1 MISVNNLVYRYPS
14 KKEDSIKDISFTV
27 NKGEI
32 FGFLG
37 PSGAGKSTTQK
48 ILIGILKGYKGSVM
62 VDGCELNTLDASYYE
77 RIGVGFEFPNFYQKF
92 TGLENLKF
100 FSRLYKNVTQD
111 SMQLLE
117 SVGLKEAADVK
128 FGNYSKGMKMRLNFC
143 RVLLNNPDIM
153 FLDEPASGLDP
164 VNAKKLRE
172 LIQAEKDR
180 GKTIIITT
188 HNMLTAEELCD
199 RVAFIVDGNIS
210 LIDSPKQL
218 KIVNGK
224 KELNVEYRDR
234 ESVKIEGFS
243 LQRLDENTRFQEILK
258 GYEII
263 TMHTKEATLEDIFI
277 QTTGRKLI

>member
-62 VDGCELNTLDASYYE
+62 IDGCELKSLDASYYE

-92 TGLENLKF
+92 SGLENLKF
-100 FSRLYKNVTQD
+100 FSRLYKNATQD
-111 SMQLLE
+111 LIQLLE
-117 SVGLKEAADVK
+117 SVGLKEAADIK

-172 LIQAEKDR
+172 LIQAEKDK

-224 KELNVEYRDR
+224 KELNVEYRDE
-234 ESVKIEGFS
+234 ESVKNEGFP
-243 LQRLDENTRFQEILK
+243 LNHLGENARFQKILK